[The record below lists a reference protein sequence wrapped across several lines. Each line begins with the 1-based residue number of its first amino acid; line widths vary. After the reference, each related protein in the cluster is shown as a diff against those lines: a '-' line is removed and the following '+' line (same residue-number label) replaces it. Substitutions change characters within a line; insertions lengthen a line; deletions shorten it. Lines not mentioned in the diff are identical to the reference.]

1 MATNLELLWHD
12 RDDTTGDAGRPL
24 NQAYLGKTSPSLN
37 AETPRYFQALSGSKR
52 GCVLKANT
60 LFKLIDSDN
69 SHWIFMSGDDDVQIS
84 DLQTMLD
91 TGSSFGAGKNYYI
104 YLCSTSPLSGAS
116 LVVSLN
122 STYPDGWSATSSR
135 KIGGFHTECAN
146 VGSIS
151 GHPLSGWT
159 AGDILPGSFWTL
171 KFRPTCD
178 PEGFVYVDGLGKWV
192 SIYFLSYTNSKLVS
206 TYGGTVADGESS
218 TKFHGFKFIEE
229 MGKVGMRLP
238 TWDEF
243 NVFAK
248 GSNEG
253 TNIYGSADPTTT
265 GGHKD
270 TNSRRMVSNYGLED
284 CCGMQ
289 WQWCSN
295 TGTQANTA
303 THNTGEQWI
312 NYGGGTGIDFW
323 SDDWSWNTD
332 VDGTTKYGQVGGAFL
347 VRLLA
352 GGSWGDGAACGSRSA
367 YCLNGASSHAGGFGA
382 RGVSEPL
389 AVCV

>member
-24 NQAYLGKTSPSLN
+24 NQLYLGKTSPSLN
-37 AETPRYFQALSGSKR
+37 AETPRYFQALNGSKR

-60 LFKLIDSDN
+60 LIKLIDSDS

-91 TGSSFGAGKNYYI
+91 TGSSFGAGKDYYI

-135 KIGGFHTECAN
+135 KIGGFHTECVS
-146 VGSIS
+146 VGTIS

-159 AGDILPGSFWTL
+159 AGDIIPASFWTL

-178 PEGFVYVDGLGKWV
+178 PEGFLYVDGLGKWV
-192 SIYFLSYTNSKLVS
+192 SIYLMSYSNSKLVS
-206 TYGGTVADGESS
+206 TFGGVVADGES
-218 TKFHGFKFIEE
+218 TPIWHGFKFIEE
-229 MGKVGMRLP
+229 MGKIGMRLP

-284 CCGMQ
+284 CCGMM

-295 TGTQANTA
+295 TGMQAHTVTHTA
-303 THNTGEQWI
+303 GKNYIDVATDTGVDWL
-312 NYGGGTGIDFW
+312 NHDF
-323 SDDWSWNTD
+323 SWNTD
-332 VDGTTKYGQVGGAFL
+332 VDGTAQYGQVGGAYL

-352 GGSWGDGAACGSRSA
+352 GGYWGDGAHCGSRSA
-367 YCLNGASSHAGGFGA
+367 ACDNGASARNGSDGA